1 MSTYNLS
8 LVKSSFANIGCLS
21 LWLMVLGTRRFLA
34 DNVRGL
40 AFLNLFFRWSIWIRA
55 LFNCFGHCFTLHP
68 VFTWGKNQLPLNSF
82 SVSLLF
88 LCCMYMVVLH
98 VAALR
103 SLRFAASFV
112 YRSMLEW
119 ENLPA
124 FIVACLTC
132 VEMMQGNHSCGG
144 LETRQRTTRA
154 VHGALFTFEI
164 ARCWGITNTL
174 HTYQVKSSQ
183 NSHYKWYQPLISMS
197 QTTIIDAFLLWGMYF
212 SGDLDVLS
220 NICCSDWSI

>member
-68 VFTWGKNQLPLNSF
+68 VFTWGKNQLPLNLF

-98 VAALR
+98 VIEKSAFCCFVCIPKHVGMRKSTCIYCCLPDLCWNDARKSFLWRAWNSTTYNQGCTRCIVYLWDCSVLRDHQYAAYLSSEILSKFPLQVVSTSNFYVTDYYYRCFSTVRHVFFRQLR
-103 SLRFAASFV
+103 
-112 YRSMLEW
+112 
-119 ENLPA
+119 
-124 FIVACLTC
+124 
-132 VEMMQGNHSCGG
+132 
-144 LETRQRTTRA
+144 RT
-154 VHGALFTFEI
+154 L
-164 ARCWGITNTL
+164 
-174 HTYQVKSSQ
+174 
-183 NSHYKWYQPLISMS
+183 
-197 QTTIIDAFLLWGMYF
+197 
-212 SGDLDVLS
+212 
-220 NICCSDWSI
+220 